1 LIINLLTLFIW
12 GYDKQMAKKNSN
24 RISEIRL
31 LLLVFFGGLL
41 GGILGILLFRHKIS
55 KRIFLLKF
63 CIVGLLDLILLR
75 FCTTNFVEL
84 NKIVNPER

>member
-1 LIINLLTLFIW
+1 
-12 GYDKQMAKKNSN
+12 MAKKNSQ
-24 RISEIRL
+24 RISEISL

-63 CIVGLLDLILLR
+63 CVVGLLHLILLR
-75 FCTTNFVEL
+75 FVLRILWN
-84 NKIVNPER
+84 